1 MENKKSK
8 TGLHV
13 FVGILLGIII
23 CGGVVFA
30 TYELGYLTFNGKE
43 EKVDTEND
51 NATHNDQTEE
61 DATSS
66 SLEFDTSNIKNGGES
81 SYTLANYSG
90 TINIS
95 IDETGKVA
103 TLSYNRA
110 TLSNTYL
117 LNWDLTGVE
126 EGVLESQTITFNNKV
141 NDVLFSG
148 IGQDRTGDIIL
159 FLMEDG
165 TIAYI
170 PVYQTLSTN
179 GAEGLATYQ
188 TISNVKDVV
197 KFYTANVT
205 SGTSSGV
212 TVLAQT
218 KDGTLYDLAPM
229 INNTSNNE

>member
-1 MENKKSK
+1 MAKKEKKKGNIGLNICIGLLLALFICIIAFICVYSANLKVRSEESNK
-8 TGLHV
+8 
-13 FVGILLGIII
+13 
-23 CGGVVFA
+23 
-30 TYELGYLTFNGKE
+30 
-43 EKVDTEND
+43 
-51 NATHNDQTEE
+51 TEE
-61 DATSS
+61 IEENTESEGQS
-66 SLEFDTSNIKNGGES
+66 YSLDFDTSNIKNGGES

-90 TINIS
+90 TINVS
-95 IDETGKVA
+95 IDKTGKVA

-148 IGQDRTGDIIL
+148 IGQDRTGDVIL

-165 TIAYI
+165 TISYI

-179 GAEGLATYQ
+179 GAEELTTYQ
-188 TISNVKDVV
+188 IISNVKDVV

-205 SGTSSGV
+205 SGTSSSV

>member
-51 NATHNDQTEE
+51 NATNNDQTEE
-61 DATSS
+61 DTSAS

-170 PVYQTLSTN
+170 PIYQTLSTN
-179 GAEGLATYQ
+179 GVEGLTTYQ

-197 KFYTANVT
+197 KFYTASVT

>member
-1 MENKKSK
+1 MEAKKSK

-13 FVGILLGIII
+13 FLGILLGIII
-23 CGGVVFA
+23 CGGVLFTA
-30 TYELGYLTFNGKE
+30 YSLGYLTFGQVDETEKTETNNE
-43 EKVDTEND
+43 ED
-51 NATHNDQTEE
+51 NETTEE
-61 DATSS
+61 DTNAN
-66 SLEFDTSNIKNGGES
+66 SLDFDTSNIKNGGES

-90 TINIS
+90 TINVS
-95 IDETGKVA
+95 IDETGKIA

-117 LNWDLTGVE
+117 LNWDLTGIE

-148 IGQDRTGDIIL
+148 IGQDRTGDVIL

-165 TIAYI
+165 TVSYI

-179 GAEGLATYQ
+179 GVEGLTTYQ

-205 SGTSSGV
+205 SGISSSV

-229 INNTSNNE
+229 INSTNNNE

>member
-51 NATHNDQTEE
+51 NATNNVQTEE
-61 DATSS
+61 DTSAS
-66 SLEFDTSNIKNGGES
+66 SLEFHTSNIKNGGES

-197 KFYTANVT
+197 KFYTASVT

-218 KDGTLYDLAPM
+218 KDGILYDLAPM

>member
-51 NATHNDQTEE
+51 NATNNDQTEE
-61 DATSS
+61 DTSAS

-197 KFYTANVT
+197 KFYTASVT

>member
-1 MENKKSK
+1 MAKKEKKKGNICLNICIGLLLALFICIIAYISVYSANLKVRSEESNK
-8 TGLHV
+8 
-13 FVGILLGIII
+13 
-23 CGGVVFA
+23 
-30 TYELGYLTFNGKE
+30 
-43 EKVDTEND
+43 
-51 NATHNDQTEE
+51 TEE
-61 DATSS
+61 IEDNTESEVQS
-66 SLEFDTSNIKNGGES
+66 YSLDFDTSNIKNGGEN

-90 TINIS
+90 TINVS
-95 IDETGKVA
+95 IDKTGKVA
-103 TLSYNRA
+103 TLSYNKA

-148 IGQDRTGDIIL
+148 IGQDRTGDVIL

-179 GAEGLATYQ
+179 GVEGLTTYR

-205 SGTSSGV
+205 SGASSSV

>member
-1 MENKKSK
+1 MAKKEKKKGNIGLNICIGLLLALFICIIAFICVYSANLKVRSEESNK
-8 TGLHV
+8 
-13 FVGILLGIII
+13 
-23 CGGVVFA
+23 
-30 TYELGYLTFNGKE
+30 
-43 EKVDTEND
+43 
-51 NATHNDQTEE
+51 TEE
-61 DATSS
+61 IEENTESEGQS
-66 SLEFDTSNIKNGGES
+66 YSLDFDTSNIKNGGES

-90 TINIS
+90 TINVS
-95 IDETGKVA
+95 IDKTGKVA
-103 TLSYNRA
+103 TLSYNKA

-148 IGQDRTGDIIL
+148 IGQDRTGDVIL

-165 TIAYI
+165 TISYI

-179 GAEGLATYQ
+179 GVEGLTTYQ

-205 SGTSSGV
+205 SGTSSSV

>member
-1 MENKKSK
+1 MAKKEK
-8 TGLHV
+8 KKGNIGLNISI
-13 FVGILLGIII
+13 GLLLALFICIIAYI
-23 CGGVVFA
+23 GVYSANLKVHS
-30 TYELGYLTFNGKE
+30 E
-43 EKVDTEND
+43 EKIKAEESGNNTES
-51 NATHNDQTEE
+51 E
-61 DATSS
+61 SS
-66 SLEFDTSNIKNGGES
+66 SYSLDFDTSNIKNGGES

-90 TINIS
+90 TINVS
-95 IDETGKVA
+95 IDKTGKVA

-148 IGQDRTGDIIL
+148 IGQDRTGDVIL

-165 TIAYI
+165 TISYI

-179 GAEGLATYQ
+179 GVEGLTTYQ

-205 SGTSSGV
+205 SGASSSV

>member
-1 MENKKSK
+1 MAKKEKKKGNICLNICIGLLLALFICIIAYISVYSANLKVRSEESNK
-8 TGLHV
+8 
-13 FVGILLGIII
+13 
-23 CGGVVFA
+23 
-30 TYELGYLTFNGKE
+30 
-43 EKVDTEND
+43 
-51 NATHNDQTEE
+51 TEE
-61 DATSS
+61 IEDNTESEVQS
-66 SLEFDTSNIKNGGES
+66 YSLDFDTSNIKNGGEN

-90 TINIS
+90 TINVS
-95 IDETGKVA
+95 IDKTGKVA
-103 TLSYNRA
+103 TLSYNKA

-165 TIAYI
+165 TISYI

-179 GAEGLATYQ
+179 GVEGLTTYQ

-205 SGTSSGV
+205 SGTSSSV

>member
-1 MENKKSK
+1 MEKKEKKKKNIGLNICIGLLLALFICIIVFVSIYSADYK
-8 TGLHV
+8 LHV
-13 FVGILLGIII
+13 ERNNK
-23 CGGVVFA
+23 
-30 TYELGYLTFNGKE
+30 TDESQ
-43 EKVDTEND
+43 KVEDTTIN
-51 NATHNDQTEE
+51 
-61 DATSS
+61 
-66 SLEFDTSNIKNGGES
+66 SLDFDTNNVSNGSTN

-110 TLSNTYL
+110 TLSNTYA

-148 IGQDRTGDIIL
+148 IGQDRTGDVIL

-179 GAEGLATYQ
+179 GVEGLATYK

-205 SGTSSGV
+205 SGTSSSV

>member
-1 MENKKSK
+1 MAKKEKKKGNIGLNICIGLLLALFICIIAYISVYSANLKVRSEESNK
-8 TGLHV
+8 
-13 FVGILLGIII
+13 
-23 CGGVVFA
+23 
-30 TYELGYLTFNGKE
+30 
-43 EKVDTEND
+43 
-51 NATHNDQTEE
+51 TEE
-61 DATSS
+61 IEENTESEGQSYYLD
-66 SLEFDTSNIKNGGES
+66 FDTSNIKNGGES

-90 TINIS
+90 TINVS
-95 IDETGKVA
+95 IDKTGKVA

-148 IGQDRTGDIIL
+148 IGQDRTGDVIL

-165 TIAYI
+165 TISYI

-179 GAEGLATYQ
+179 GVEGLTTYR

-205 SGTSSGV
+205 SGASSSV

>member
-1 MENKKSK
+1 MAKKEKKKGNICLNICIGLLLALFICIIAYISVYSANLKVRSEESNK
-8 TGLHV
+8 
-13 FVGILLGIII
+13 
-23 CGGVVFA
+23 
-30 TYELGYLTFNGKE
+30 
-43 EKVDTEND
+43 
-51 NATHNDQTEE
+51 TEE
-61 DATSS
+61 IEDNTESEVQS
-66 SLEFDTSNIKNGGES
+66 YSLDFDTSNIKNGGEN

-90 TINIS
+90 TINVS
-95 IDETGKVA
+95 IDKTGKVA

-165 TIAYI
+165 TISYI

-179 GAEGLATYQ
+179 GVEGLTTYQ

-205 SGTSSGV
+205 SGASSSV

>member
-1 MENKKSK
+1 MAKKK
-8 TGLHV
+8 KKKGNIGLNISI
-13 FVGILLGIII
+13 GLLLALFICIIAYI
-23 CGGVVFA
+23 GVYSANLKVHS
-30 TYELGYLTFNGKE
+30 E
-43 EKVDTEND
+43 EKIKAEESGNNTES
-51 NATHNDQTEE
+51 E
-61 DATSS
+61 SS
-66 SLEFDTSNIKNGGES
+66 SYSLDFDTSNIKNGGES

-90 TINIS
+90 TINVS
-95 IDETGKVA
+95 IDKTGKVA

-148 IGQDRTGDIIL
+148 IGQDRTGDVIL

-179 GAEGLATYQ
+179 GVEGLTTYR

-205 SGTSSGV
+205 SGASSSV